1 MESIAVWQGATL
13 GGIVAWILI
22 SSYLNVTRKLRS
34 FLQPWVAHHVIA
46 GTPLIFQIQVSFNFC
61 NYKRKPR
68 SSFLFNC
75 LYIYV
80 FLLFIGVNF
89 FFFGFFF
96 FFSEIPAL
104 VFWCFVLW
112 IVLCC
117 FCALLHCLSPF
128 AILGM
133 FCLSIMWIMGFR
145 AIVFNSI
152 LVIQTDWLLGNIVE
166 WPWQIG

>member
-22 SSYLNVTRKLRS
+22 SSYLNV
-34 FLQPWVAHHVIA
+34 IA
-46 GTPLIFQIQVSFNFC
+46 GTPLIFQIQVLFNFC

-89 FFFGFFF
+89 FFFLGFFF
-96 FFSEIPAL
+96 FRNTSIGFLMLCSLGCP
-104 VFWCFVLW
+104 VLFLCPFTLPLSLCYSGY
-112 IVLCC
+112 VLS
-117 FCALLHCLSPF
+117 LYNVDNGL
-128 AILGM
+128 
-133 FCLSIMWIMGFR
+133 
-145 AIVFNSI
+145 
-152 LVIQTDWLLGNIVE
+152 
-166 WPWQIG
+166 

>member
-46 GTPLIFQIQVSFNFC
+46 GTPLIFQIQVLFNFC

-80 FLLFIGVNF
+80 NS
-89 FFFGFFF
+89 FFFGFF

-145 AIVFNSI
+145 AIVFISI
-152 LVIQTDWLLGNIVE
+152 FNDSNWLAFG
-166 WPWQIG
+166 

>member
-46 GTPLIFQIQVSFNFC
+46 GTPLIFQIQVLFNFC

-89 FFFGFFF
+89 FFFFGFFF
-96 FFSEIPAL
+96 FFRNTSIGFLMLCSLGCP
-104 VFWCFVLW
+104 VLFLCPFTLPFSLCYSGY
-112 IVLCC
+112 VLS
-117 FCALLHCLSPF
+117 LYNVDNGL
-128 AILGM
+128 
-133 FCLSIMWIMGFR
+133 
-145 AIVFNSI
+145 
-152 LVIQTDWLLGNIVE
+152 
-166 WPWQIG
+166 

>member
-46 GTPLIFQIQVSFNFC
+46 GTPLIFQIQVLFNFC

-68 SSFLFNC
+68 SSFLFKC

-89 FFFGFFF
+89 FFLGFFF
-96 FFSEIPAL
+96 FFQKYQHWFFDAL
-104 VFWCFVLW
+104 FSGLSCVVSVPFYTAFLPLLFWVCSVSL
-112 IVLCC
+112 
-117 FCALLHCLSPF
+117 
-128 AILGM
+128 
-133 FCLSIMWIMGFR
+133 
-145 AIVFNSI
+145 
-152 LVIQTDWLLGNIVE
+152 
-166 WPWQIG
+166 